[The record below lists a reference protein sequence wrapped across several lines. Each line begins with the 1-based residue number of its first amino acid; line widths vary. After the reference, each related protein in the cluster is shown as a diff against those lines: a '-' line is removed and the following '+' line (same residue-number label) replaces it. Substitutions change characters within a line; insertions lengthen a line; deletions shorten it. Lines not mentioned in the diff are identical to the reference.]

1 MSIKN
6 SPLLTCTFYS
16 LSAVGCSHSLH
27 HPEAAED
34 TSDKMEGVRGD
45 GDFTK
50 SVDAWG
56 YFCSTDFTTD
66 DVVEHLSSYPCYF
79 THISTWRWNV
89 QDPHLFSVSF
99 LVHVATS
106 LRTSESLCVIHLPS
120 VAISTPSC
128 DNNVSM
134 ENVVLQVAICMWHH
148 HLSPWVPATGFISN
162 LTNQLYWY

>member
-50 SVDAWG
+50 SVDA
-56 YFCSTDFTTD
+56 
-66 DVVEHLSSYPCYF
+66 
-79 THISTWRWNV
+79 
-89 QDPHLFSVSF
+89 
-99 LVHVATS
+99 
-106 LRTSESLCVIHLPS
+106 
-120 VAISTPSC
+120 
-128 DNNVSM
+128 
-134 ENVVLQVAICMWHH
+134 
-148 HLSPWVPATGFISN
+148 
-162 LTNQLYWY
+162 